1 MKYLLL
7 LALLFVSPTMWA
19 DDKTEAKPA
28 EAKPAEPPKPI
39 TVSGAPQP
47 LADIDPATL
56 KITYRKGADP
66 KAFAETMVKAWAES
80 NIKLG
85 ECLKTKE
92 EIEKKK

>member
-1 MKYLLL
+1 MKYLL
-7 LALLFVSPTMWA
+7 LALLFVSPTTWA
-19 DDKTEAKPA
+19 DDKK

-80 NIKLG
+80 NNKLG
-85 ECLKTKE
+85 ECLKSKE
-92 EIEKKK
+92 ELEKKK